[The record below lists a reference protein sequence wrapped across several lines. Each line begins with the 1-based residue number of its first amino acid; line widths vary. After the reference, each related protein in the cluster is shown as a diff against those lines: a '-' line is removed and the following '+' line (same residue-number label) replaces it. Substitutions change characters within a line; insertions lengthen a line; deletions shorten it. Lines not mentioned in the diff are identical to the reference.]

1 MWIGPAFAVKRATQT
16 AGKAY
21 EEKRKG
27 LPATENNLLRV
38 DQQEQE
44 IDDIR
49 KSLVVLESLWR
60 EIKISITPKFHMIC
74 IHVKQYCQI
83 TGKSLQMNEQSLE
96 SSHSKFIRLV
106 QRYAGSNPDTENPL
120 YALNILRAFEVFDS
134 NAAFR
139 DSL

>member
-1 MWIGPAFAVKRATQT
+1 MRLGTEIVTKIDAFQDA
-16 AGKAY
+16 
-21 EEKRKG
+21 
-27 LPATENNLLRV
+27 
-38 DQQEQE
+38 
-44 IDDIR
+44 
-49 KSLVVLESLWR
+49 LVALDEMH
-60 EIKISITPKFHMIC
+60 KISITPKFHMIC
-74 IHVKQYCQI
+74 IHVKQYCQM

-96 SSHSKFIRLV
+96 SSHSKFKKLV